1 MQSAIFQ
8 ESAVALQF
16 DEYPHSKLMDSVFY
30 QIDKGISVYFWQHCC
45 YIMLS
50 FLAWCIWTLLI
61 GETYPVLLLSTVV
74 NLPTVPLSVFPTMGP
89 HPKNDVP
96 NTLTRREQHWR
107 MKRRKTG
114 FGHLTNRR
122 YVILSA
128 ETDLF
133 VRVFCSNFAAWNSRR
148 TTWILVGFTIFDL
161 WSETSDTLNFGKDL
175 EFRKK
180 LEFLP
185 LESFKNAQKKPA
197 FQCF

>member
-1 MQSAIFQ
+1 MHCSQNNLMQSAIFQ

-45 YIMLS
+45 FNMLT

-61 GETYPVLLLSTVV
+61 GETYPVWILLTVV
-74 NLPTVPLSVFPTMGP
+74 NVPTVPLSVFPTMGT

-96 NTLTRREQHWR
+96 NTLTGLEQHWR
-107 MKRRKTG
+107 MKRKK
-114 FGHLTNRR
+114 
-122 YVILSA
+122 
-128 ETDLF
+128 
-133 VRVFCSNFAAWNSRR
+133 FAAWNSRR

-180 LEFLP
+180 LEFL
-185 LESFKNAQKKPA
+185 LLSFSKTHQK
-197 FQCF
+197 

>member
-45 YIMLS
+45 YIMMT

-74 NLPTVPLSVFPTMGP
+74 NLPTVPLSVFPTLGP
-89 HPKNDVP
+89 HPKNDVS

-107 MKRRKTG
+107 MKRKKTG

-122 YVILSA
+122 YLILSA

-133 VRVFCSNFAAWNSRR
+133 VRDFCSNFAAWNSRR
-148 TTWILVGFTIFDL
+148 TTWILVGFPIFNL
-161 WSETSDTLNFGKDL
+161 LKRIL
-175 EFRKK
+175 VLHFRQQQI
-180 LEFLP
+180 LLG
-185 LESFKNAQKKPA
+185 
-197 FQCF
+197 

>member
-1 MQSAIFQ
+1 
-8 ESAVALQF
+8 
-16 DEYPHSKLMDSVFY
+16 MDSVFF

-45 YIMLS
+45 YIMLT

-74 NLPTVPLSVFPTMGP
+74 NLPTVPLSVFLTMGP

-107 MKRRKTG
+107 MKRKKTG

-122 YVILSA
+122 YLILSA

-133 VRVFCSNFAAWNSRR
+133 VRDFCSNFAAWNSRR
-148 TTWILVGFTIFDL
+148 TTWILVGFQLNSTFSSTKTIYNY
-161 WSETSDTLNFGKDL
+161 TN
-175 EFRKK
+175 
-180 LEFLP
+180 
-185 LESFKNAQKKPA
+185 QKRWA
-197 FQCF
+197 YMS